1 MIIVSQP
8 HVNNYFHVYIS
19 NKEMDVVRTRES
31 EMGSPDCGAIG
42 PNEAAELNSFGLDLM
57 QCKLNRG
64 LLVEILDVVFS
75 FLFRISHLLSRK
87 DVDGLTCCC

>member
-1 MIIVSQP
+1 MSTIIFMFTYQTKKWMWCV
-8 HVNNYFHVYIS
+8 H
-19 NKEMDVVRTRES
+19 EES

-75 FLFRISHLLSRK
+75 FLFRISHLLSRN